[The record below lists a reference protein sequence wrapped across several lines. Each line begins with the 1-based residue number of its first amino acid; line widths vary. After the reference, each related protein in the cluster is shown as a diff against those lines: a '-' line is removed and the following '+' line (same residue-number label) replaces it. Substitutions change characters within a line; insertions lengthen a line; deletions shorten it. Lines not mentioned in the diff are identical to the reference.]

1 MGLRGKSIVVGVTGG
16 IAAYKAAE
24 LVRLLVRKE
33 AFVRVAMTANAVRFI
48 GPVTFEA
55 LTGQRVIY
63 DMYGQE
69 GTAMEHI
76 RWGQEADLVVIAP
89 ATANFIAKYAN
100 GIADDFLTTMML
112 AASARVLICPAMNTK
127 MLLHPATR
135 ENMDILVKRGV
146 YIMAP
151 GEGEL
156 ACGTS
161 GAGRLPEPE
170 EILEVVEAV
179 SSKKDLEG
187 LKILVTAGPT
197 VEPIDPVRFITNR
210 STGKMG
216 YAIAGAA
223 ARRGAGVTLIS
234 GPTNIRPPSGV
245 EMRPVRSAEEMR
257 SAVLESFSGCDM
269 VIKAAAVSDYRPAMF
284 LEEKMKK
291 GPQHLVL
298 EMVKNPDILAE
309 IGLLAGRETERR
321 QRVLVGF
328 AAETADLLENAKAKL
343 TSKGLDMIVANDVSR
358 KDAGFATDTNLVRL
372 LFRDGGVEEPPL
384 MSKTDV
390 AELILDRAEEIR
402 RKKLGRSG

>member
-16 IAAYKAAE
+16 ISAYKAAE
-24 LVRLLVRKE
+24 LVRLMVRRE
-33 AFVRVAMTANAVRFI
+33 AFVRVAMTANAVRFV

-76 RWGQEADLVVIAP
+76 RWGQDSDILVIAP
-89 ATANFIAKYAN
+89 ATANFIAKYAR

-112 AASARVLICPAMNTK
+112 AATAKVLVCPAMNTK

-135 ENMDILVKRGV
+135 ENMDILEKRGV
-146 YIMAP
+146 NIMAP

-170 EILEVVEAV
+170 EILEAVEAV
-179 SSKKDLEG
+179 VSKKDLMG

-223 ARRGAGVTLIS
+223 AKRGAIVILVS
-234 GPTNIRPPSGV
+234 GPTHIRPPFGV
-245 EMRPVRSAEEMR
+245 ELLPVNSAEEMR
-257 SAVLESFSGCDM
+257 SAVFESLPGCDM
-269 VIKAAAVSDYRPAMF
+269 VIKAAAVSDYRPDKF
-284 LEEKMKK
+284 FDEKLKK

-309 IGLLAGRETERR
+309 IGLLADRETGGK

-328 AAETADLLENAKAKL
+328 AAETEDLLENARAKL
-343 TSKGLDMIVANDVSR
+343 NSKGLDMIVANDVSR
-358 KDAGFATDTNLVRL
+358 KDAGFATETNLVRL
-372 LFRDGGVEEPPL
+372 LFLDGGIEEPPL
-384 MSKTDV
+384 MRKTEV
-390 AELILDRAEEIR
+390 AELILDRAETIR
-402 RKKLGRSG
+402 RKKLEPSA